1 MGCGEV
7 RLFLGLAAD
16 QLAGQVAARQAEVA
30 PPLGGRLLPAD
41 MWHLTLGFFGE
52 VPPVAASAIQARA
65 AEYAQSLRSLVV
77 SFRRVG
83 AIGHRPPIRVWA
95 LCSDSTLV
103 KSAVRQAQAVF
114 RPWLSEREA
123 SRPPLV
129 HVTLARG
136 QWNREPPGRPL
147 SPPITLQSSVVV
159 LYQSHL
165 RPEGVHYE
173 RLATFFLA
181 D

>member
-1 MGCGEV
+1 M

-16 QLAGQVAARQAEVA
+16 QLASQIAAREAEVA
-30 PPLGGRLLPAD
+30 PPPGGRLLPAD

-52 VPPVAASAIQARA
+52 VPAVAASAIEVRA
-65 AEYAQSLRSLVV
+65 AEYAQGQRPLQV
-77 SFRRVG
+77 SFQRVG
-83 AIGHRPPIRVWA
+83 AVGRRPPIRVWA
-95 LCSDSTLV
+95 LRSDSDLV
-103 KSAVRQAQAVF
+103 KSAVRRAQVTF

-136 QWNREPPGRPL
+136 QWNSEPAGRTL
-147 SPPITLQSSVVV
+147 FPPISLTAGALV
-159 LYQSHL
+159 LYESHL
-165 RPEGVHYE
+165 RSEGVHYE
-173 RLATFFLA
+173 RLATFVLA